1 MFLIHYYYSNQLNMI
16 ILHVFLTCNAALSFE
31 QVIEDETS
39 YVSLLRRKPLKVNV
53 DFKLDV
59 LTDRVDPVRRLVF
72 AQKIFLTS
80 LEEPRKQIDD
90 KL

>member
-1 MFLIHYYYSNQLNMI
+1 
-16 ILHVFLTCNAALSFE
+16 
-31 QVIEDETS
+31 
-39 YVSLLRRKPLKVNV
+39 VSLLRRKPLKVNV

-80 LEEPRKQIDD
+80 LEEPRKQIDE

>member
-1 MFLIHYYYSNQLNMI
+1 MTHLICLLGGLFQSAKHAF
-16 ILHVFLTCNAALSFE
+16 FLTCNAAFSFE

-59 LTDRVDPVRRLVF
+59 LTDRVDSVRRLVF

-80 LEEPRKQIDD
+80 LEEPRKQIDE